1 MDILYMILCAT
12 LVLGVLVVIHE
23 GGHYIAARAFGVRV
37 TEFMVGFPGP
47 SIGFIRNGTRFGITA
62 IPLGGYAKVC
72 GMESGPM
79 SEHLE
84 DVLAA
89 VYQRGWLFDNEVA
102 EICSI
107 SLEDARQALEE
118 LVEWGSVVEVE
129 LKKLI
134 DVDSLNSYRAELG
147 EEPLDIERFDH
158 AFATPEYVPSKRE
171 IARAKRMCAISP
183 IPSSVGQ
190 RRPFV
195 SERALFRS
203 ELSKQYRSLPFWKR
217 SFILLA
223 GVAVNLLFAV
233 LAMIVIYSVIG
244 VDYVLQSGEVYHF
257 SATPL
262 QSIQIGFECIVLTA
276 QAVIGLFNPQT
287 AAQTVSDSTS
297 VVGIAVM
304 SSELF
309 SRGLADGLFFMAG
322 ISISL
327 GIMNLL
333 PIPPLDGGRFLI
345 EIVQKVSGRDVP
357 TKVVGYMSMAGMV
370 LFLCFFAFMLNQDIQ
385 RFVLGNW

>member
-1 MDILYMILCAT
+1 M
-12 LVLGVLVVIHE
+12 LVFIHE

-37 TEFMVGFPGP
+37 TEFMIGLPGP
-47 SIGFIRNGTRFGITA
+47 SIGFTRNGTRFGITA
-62 IPLGGYAKVC
+62 IPLGGYARVC

-89 VYQRGWLFDNEVA
+89 IYERGWMFAEEVA
-102 EICSI
+102 EHCEI
-107 SLEDARQALEE
+107 SCEDARQALEE
-118 LVEWGSVVEVE
+118 LVQWGSVVEMD
-129 LKKLI
+129 LKKLV
-134 DVDSLNSYRAELG
+134 DFDSLNALRIEAEDR
-147 EEPLDIERFDH
+147 PFDAKSFDC

-171 IARAKRMCAISP
+171 ITRAKRLCTFMPGPCSA
-183 IPSSVGQ
+183 GE

-195 SERALFRS
+195 SKHALFKS
-203 ELSKQYRSLPFWKR
+203 ELSKQYRNLPFWKR
-217 SFILLA
+217 SVILLA

-233 LAMIVIYSVIG
+233 LAMIAIYSAIG
-244 VDYVLQSGEVYHF
+244 IDYTLQSGEVYHF
-257 SATPL
+257 CATPL
-262 QSIQIGFECIVLTA
+262 QSVQIGFECIVLTA

-309 SRGLADGLFFMAG
+309 SRGIADGLFFMAG

-333 PIPPLDGGRFLI
+333 PIPPLDGGRILI

-357 TKVVGYMSMAGMV
+357 TKVVGYISMAGMA
-370 LFLCFFAFMLNQDIQ
+370 LFLAFFVFMLNQDIQ
-385 RFVLGNW
+385 RFVFGNW